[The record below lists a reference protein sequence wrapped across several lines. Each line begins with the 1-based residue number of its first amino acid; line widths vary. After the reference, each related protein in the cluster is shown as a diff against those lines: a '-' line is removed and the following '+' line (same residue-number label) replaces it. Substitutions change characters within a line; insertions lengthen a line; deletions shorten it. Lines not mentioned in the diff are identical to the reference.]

1 MNRNEKL
8 GELLAWDAVQT
19 LDKLYEHNND
29 NRHGMKD
36 FWKEKLPF
44 L

>member
-19 LDKLYEHNND
+19 LDKLYEHKQL
-29 NRHGMKD
+29 R
-36 FWKEKLPF
+36 
-44 L
+44 